1 MKQNILIVGSGGR
14 EHALGWK
21 LKQIPLVNNVFYV
34 PGNGGTYENIPI
46 NVAEFDKLIA
56 FAKENNCFTVVGPE
70 DPLSKGI
77 VNEFERN
84 GLRIFGPK
92 KEVAILEY
100 SKCWTK
106 EFMKRHGIPTADF
119 RIFDNPEDA
128 KEYVKNK
135 QSVVVKADGLAAGK
149 GVIVCNSEDEAI
161 EAIDRTMVKREFGD
175 AGNKIVIE
183 DLLVGEEAS
192 FIALTDGKTVVPL
205 ASSQDHKR
213 VFDDDRG
220 PNTGGMG
227 AYSPAPII
235 TDELHKEIIK
245 EVIAKTV
252 AGMNK
257 EGIPFKGFLYA
268 GLMIVDNKSYVLE
281 FNVRMGDPECQP
293 ILMRMKSDLMP
304 YLEACVHGNLE
315 KMPPI
320 EWDNKASVCVVMASG
335 GYPGNYEKGKVVS
348 GLEKVFGDDVV
359 VFHASTK
366 EIDGNIVTNGGRIL
380 GVTALGDD
388 IKSAIDNAYSAVS
401 KINWDGVHYRK
412 DIGRRASK

>member
-21 LKQIPLVNNVFYV
+21 LKQSPLVNNVFYV